1 MAKQEVRA
9 DLLLGRDTLSPGLI
23 KAGRAAA
30 DAGGN
35 VKDLSDKLRHLSDRT
50 YDARLGLKGDK
61 ETGQT
66 LDKLTAQLLRLSQRK
81 VDPEVDLEGYL
92 RTRAQITGI
101 ELALDRLDAKRTRIQ
116 IAVDKVA
123 GLGFLQPGALG
134 AAISL
139 LPTLIPLTA
148 TVAAGAAAIGASF
161 GAAAIGAAGFG
172 LVAKSVLSEAA
183 SDSQKLQALQSS
195 QAQQLASL
203 QTRLGEATTKAQRR
217 SLEQQIANLKASQA
231 RQRAALTEGWSKG
244 YRDLLTNYQQFQ
256 DKWERISKSI
266 AVPTLNVWLPVLTRG
281 LQFLKPLIKP
291 VADAFTL
298 WGISLNTYF
307 RDPAAAK
314 HIKDMAAAFGNF
326 AAQQLFRIGQF
337 IKDIGQGIFNLGKDF
352 AASGANFSSFGVW
365 LSGIG
370 DAFLKWSRSK
380 KARDDVQGFMKFLH
394 DEGPVVKGI
403 LSDLGKLLPGIFAG
417 ATTVGT
423 LELQALGDFLNLIA
437 GLPKGWQ
444 KGLTE
449 AVGALLLLSKLGVVK
464 VGLKLTGWSLAGS
477 AATGAAEG
485 AAGAGGTLAAL
496 QKSTGLKWVFRAGI
510 AVALTELLVKPV
522 LQQQSSGK
530 GKNWWDN
537 PFGTD
542 KGKGALNSWQDLWHD
557 IEHIFDTGRH
567 WVAASWDRT
576 WNDTIGKAERFGKAV
591 VDSFKADWHDIAH
604 VFDTMRHGIATA
616 WDTIWRNTVTR
627 AGRGVSDVAGKF
639 RDMRGAA
646 TSILGNLR
654 GQSATVWDTI
664 WRNTVTRA
672 RNGIADVVGWFHRLP
687 PSVRQALWGLGHML
701 YGVSHASL
709 TDFLSGFRAVGGSVL
724 KWLGG
729 FVSSVISKVKSLLGI
744 GSPSSVFH
752 DIGVNMMRGLERGIK
767 ASAHK
772 AANAARSAAQG
783 ATGAFADT
791 GARSGSARLAQ
802 SFAASVLPR
811 GWSFPALLSLWN
823 QESGWNAYA
832 VNPSSGAYGIPQ
844 SLGHGHPYNLGDYKA
859 QIMWGINYIAGRYG
873 SSQAAWAHE
882 VAYNW
887 YDKGGWLPPGLSLAL
902 NTTGRPEQVISGRG
916 AGAPTP
922 VVLEIRSSG
931 RRADD
936 LLVELIRDAVRVRG
950 GGNVQAALGK
960 RH

>member
-1 MAKQEVRA
+1 MKQEVRA
-9 DLLLGRDTLSPGLI
+9 DLLLGRDTLSPGLV

-30 DAGGN
+30 GAGGN
-35 VKDLSDKLRHLSDRT
+35 VKDLTDKLRHLSDRT

-101 ELALDRLDAKRTRIQ
+101 ELALDRLNAKRTRLH
-116 IAVDKVA
+116 IAVNKAA
-123 GLGFLQPGALG
+123 GLSLFQPGALG
-134 AAISL
+134 TAVAL

-161 GAAAIGAAGFG
+161 GAAAIGVAGFG

-183 SDSQKLQALQSS
+183 SDSKKLQALQSS

-231 RQRAALTEGWSKG
+231 RQTAALTQGWSKG

-307 RDPAAAK
+307 KDPAAAK

-337 IKDIGQGIFNLGKDF
+337 IKDIGQGVFNLGKDL
-352 AASGANFSSFGVW
+352 ASSGANFSSFGVW

-370 DAFLKWSRSK
+370 DAFLKWSKSK
-380 KARDDVQGFMKFLH
+380 QARDDVQGFMKFLH

-403 LSDLGKLLPGIFAG
+403 LRDLGKLLPGIFAG

-464 VGLKLTGWSLAGS
+464 VGLKLAGWSLAGS
-477 AATGAAEG
+477 AAEG

-496 QKSTGLKWVFRAGI
+496 QRSTGLKWVFRAGV
-510 AVALTELLVKPV
+510 AVAVADIVARITVAAVPKQPSANVPKGPGWAVRLSEMIFGPGIVNVAAWWNTHISQPIKA
-522 LQQQSSGK
+522 SGK
-530 GKNWWDN
+530 RDLELI
-537 PFGTD
+537 
-542 KGKGALNSWQDLWHD
+542 KGW
-557 IEHIFDTGRH
+557 
-567 WVAASWDRT
+567 
-576 WNDTIGKAERFGKAV
+576 
-591 VDSFKADWHDIAH
+591 WHDIAH
-604 VFDTMRHGIATA
+604 WFDVGRHWVATA

-627 AGRGVSDVAGKF
+627 AGRGVSDVISWFKGLPGRAVNALSG
-639 RDMRGAA
+639 
-646 TSILGNLR
+646 LGSLLY
-654 GQSATVWDTI
+654 AF
-664 WRNTVTRA
+664 A
-672 RNGIADVVGWFHRLP
+672 H
-687 PSVRQALWGLGHML
+687 QALVKFGNGAKAVWGSIVKWFRGLPSTILHALGIKSPPDWAISAGRHVMQGIL
-701 YGVSHASL
+701 NGLHLGSGGI
-709 TDFLSGFRAVGGSVL
+709 SGFIRGLPGKIGALLTGGS
-724 KWLGG
+724 
-729 FVSSVISKVKSLLGI
+729 S
-744 GSPSSVFH
+744 
-752 DIGVNMMRGLERGIK
+752 
-767 ASAHK
+767 
-772 AANAARSAAQG
+772 G
-783 ATGAFADT
+783 ATGGDALANQ
-791 GARSGSARLAQ
+791 RLARRI
-802 SFAASVLPR
+802 FPWGAAQ
-811 GWSFPALLSLWN
+811 WPAFVNLVMA
-823 QESGWNAYA
+823 ESGFNRFAR
-832 VNPSSGAYGIPQ
+832 NPSSGAYGIPQ
-844 SLGHGHPYNLGDYKA
+844 ALPPSKLPFAGQAAGGSHAGPQLSWMF
-859 QIMWGINYIAGRYG
+859 QYIKGRYG
-873 SSQAAWAHE
+873 TPANAWAHE
-882 VAYNW
+882 VSAGW
-887 YDKGGWLPPGLSLAL
+887 YDKGGWLPPGLTLAL
-902 NTTGRPEQVISGRG
+902 NTTGRHEQVISGRSGG
-916 AGAPTP
+916 AQTVNITVNVPPTVNP
-922 VVLEIRSSG
+922 RDAG
-931 RRADD
+931 RQVA
-936 LLVELIRDAVRVRG
+936 ELILHHTKTG
-950 GGNVQAALGK
+950 GRLYPAGTRPQ
-960 RH
+960 